1 MDTYQE
7 NVSSPKI
14 TSLFRN
20 RFVQAILV
28 SGLFLQIGIWVRNY
42 AILLYVMEQTNGDS
56 LAVSMISVAEFAPIF
71 LFSFVGGTFA
81 DRWRPKKTMIW
92 CDVLSAISI
101 FFVLIALLFFT
112 WKALFFAMLFSA
124 ILSQFSQPSGM
135 KLFKIHVPAEYMQ
148 SGMSLYQ
155 SLFSIFMI
163 LGPILGTFVFQQ
175 FGINTAISITVV
187 AFLLSAV
194 ALVFLPADSEIKE
207 EAEDQSSLVQEMR
220 EGIKYV
226 LSSKILRSLGGTFFM
241 AGTSIGLIQPLAIFL
256 VTEKLHLPK
265 ENLQWLITVSG
276 IGMLAGGAVA
286 LLAAKKIAPQRLLVI
301 GLIVNAVVISLSGIS
316 EVLWITLIA
325 QFFAGMGM
333 PIIQIGI
340 NTLIMQH
347 TTADFIGRVNG
358 ILTPLFI
365 GAMVLMMSITGFL
378 KASMSLVWIYQISG
392 MLMLLGV
399 FFLLPLLRLSAP
411 KPDFVQMAQTEIEME
426 KESK

>member
-7 NVSSPKI
+7 NVSSPKV

-20 RFVQAILV
+20 RFIQAILA

-42 AILLYVMEQTNGDS
+42 AILLYVVDQTNGDPV
-56 LAVSMISVAEFAPIF
+56 AVSMISVAEFAPIF

-92 CDVLSAISI
+92 CDILSAISI

-112 WKALFFAMLFSA
+112 WKVLFFAMLFSA

-135 KLFKIHVPAEYMQ
+135 KLFKIHVPAEHMQ

-163 LGPILGTFVFQQ
+163 LGPVLGTFVFQQ
-175 FGINTAISITVV
+175 FGINTAISVTVV

-194 ALVFLPADSEIKE
+194 SLVFLPADPEIKE
-207 EAEDQSSLVQEMR
+207 ETENQSSLVQEMK

-226 LSSKILRSLGGTFFM
+226 LSSKVLRSLGGTFFM
-241 AGTSIGLIQPLAIFL
+241 AGISIGLIQPLAIFL
-256 VTEKLHLPK
+256 VTEQLHLPK
-265 ENLQWLITVSG
+265 ENLQWLIMVNG
-276 IGMLAGGAVA
+276 IGMLAGGALA

-301 GLIVNAVVISLSGIS
+301 GLVVNAVVISISGIS
-316 EVLWITLIA
+316 EILWLTLIA

-333 PIIQIGI
+333 PVIQIGI
-340 NTLIMQH
+340 NTMIMQH
-347 TTADFIGRVNG
+347 TTSDFIGRVNG

-365 GAMVLMMSITGFL
+365 GATVIMMSITGLL
-378 KASMSLVWIYQISG
+378 KENLSLTWIYQISG
-392 MLMLLGV
+392 ILMLLGV
-399 FFLLPLLRLSAP
+399 VFLLPLLRLSAP
-411 KPDFVQMAQTEIEME
+411 KPDLVQVAQTETETE
-426 KESK
+426 